1 MELAVVV
8 LLFAFFLIGFKLLGL
23 LLKATFFVLSI
34 PFQIFGAIF
43 GVVIALIILP
53 FAAVA
58 GFMTLLFAPFF
69 ILGSFLPFLLVGFG
83 LYLITRN

>member
-1 MELAVVV
+1 MDLAVI
-8 LLFAFFLIGFKLLGL
+8 LLLLAFFLLGFKLLGL
-23 LLKATFFVLSI
+23 LFKATFFVLSI
-34 PFQIFGAIF
+34 PFQIFGAIL
-43 GVVIALIILP
+43 GVVIALLVLP

-83 LYLITRN
+83 LYLIARH